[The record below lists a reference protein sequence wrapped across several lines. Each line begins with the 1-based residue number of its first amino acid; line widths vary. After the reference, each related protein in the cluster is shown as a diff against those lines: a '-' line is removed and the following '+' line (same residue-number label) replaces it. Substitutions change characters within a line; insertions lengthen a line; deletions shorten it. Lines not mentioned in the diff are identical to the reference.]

1 MTRRSLG
8 IMLAS
13 LALVAAGC
21 DPDGATTETEPSDTE
36 TTTSGEVTGD
46 CADVRTTVE
55 GELEFP
61 ALLFVP
67 GLVAV
72 DEGTGGDAVAAL
84 GEDRVSATDAAAAY
98 QAVSFLEGATFESYE
113 GDLVGEIDGLV
124 DFLETSQD
132 ENPLEIALELEGLG
146 IDAAPIS
153 AIGFVGHWG
162 FRPGSDPAPISI
174 QGDLEVALGVNGDV
188 AVEGYVGVVDS
199 GIDDSDLPSWMRP
212 EAVVY
217 DPEDTET
224 GGVASHGTFV
234 TDLVRRIAPEYG
246 VSLAKAHAVPG
257 TSYDVYPE
265 SHDKPQIQVSN
276 ELDVAYAVMRLMDR
290 NIEYS
295 ALNLS
300 LGAYIPD
307 PGQPDLQLIL
317 LQNVLAKWEG
327 GPILAA
333 AGNENLTLPHF
344 PAALSNPDVVSVAAG
359 DPSQAAVPTLPSGV
373 SSQWFDHIV
382 PGVDLVGL
390 AGGVDQDGD
399 PRLVCW
405 SGSSF
410 ATAVATAM
418 TVQGNSLTPDPHYG
432 SVPGLSFI
440 DSTGNLVV
448 NP

>member
-1 MTRRSLG
+1 MTGRSLG
-8 IMLAS
+8 ILLVCIALA
-13 LALVAAGC
+13 VAGC
-21 DPDGATTETEPSDTE
+21 DPDGAAPGTEPSDTE
-36 TTTSGEVTGD
+36 PTTQVDATGS
-46 CADVRTTVE
+46 CEEFRTTA
-55 GELEFP
+55 ELEVDFP

-72 DEGTGGDAVAAL
+72 DEGRAGDAVGAL
-84 GEDRVSATDAAAAY
+84 GEGGVTEIGAVEAY
-98 QAVSFLEGATFESYE
+98 QELGDVSDETYE
-113 GDLVGEIDGLV
+113 EDIVGQIDGLV
-124 DFLETSQD
+124 DFLETEES
-132 ENPLEIALELEGLG
+132 PVEIALELHQEHD
-146 IDAAPIS
+146 IDASPVS
-153 AIGFVGHWG
+153 AVGFVGHWG
-162 FRPGSDPAPISI
+162 YRPGNEPAPVAIS
-174 QGDLEVALGVNGDV
+174 GDLEVALGVQAEDLV
-188 AVEGYVGVVDS
+188 GYVGVVDS
-199 GIDDSDLPSWMRP
+199 GIDESALPSWMQP
-212 EAVVY
+212 EALIY
-217 DPEDTET
+217 ESEDIET

-234 TDLVRRIAPEYG
+234 ADLIRRVAPAYG
-246 VSLAKAHAVPG
+246 VSLAKAHTLPG
-257 TSYDVYPE
+257 DSYDVYPE
-265 SHDKPQIQVSN
+265 GHDKPQLQVSN
-276 ELDVAYAVMRLMDR
+276 ELDVAYAVMRLMRR
-290 NIEYS
+290 NLEYS

-300 LGAYIPD
+300 LGAYIANPSEPD
-307 PGQPDLQLIL
+307 DPQLIL
-317 LQNVLAKWEG
+317 LQNVLARWGG

-418 TVQGNSLTPDPHYG
+418 TVQGNSLTPDYG
-432 SVPGLSFI
+432 SVPGLSYI